1 MKIYHGSI
9 AVVEK
14 PIYGFGKPYNDYG
27 LGFYCTEE
35 NDKAKE
41 WAVNFELDGYS
52 NCYEL
57 DLTGLKI
64 LNLNEKP
71 YTVLNWLA
79 LLLQNRKFKSRSLLA
94 EEAKEYIIKK
104 FSLDYSQ
111 YDVIIGYRADDSYFS
126 FAKDFIQGSISYRQL
141 CNALKLGNLGQQI
154 VLKSEKA
161 FRNIRFVNFEIAY
174 SKEWFPKKKA
184 REDKAKSDYFDKEK
198 NHREK
203 GDIFIQQ
210 IIDEEMEMGDERL

>member
-1 MKIYHGSI
+1 MKIYHGSTI
-9 AVVEK
+9 VIKK
-14 PIYGFGKPYNDYG
+14 PIYGYGNPHNDYG

-35 NDKAKE
+35 KDKAKE
-41 WAVNFELDGYS
+41 WAVDYELDGYS

-57 DLTGLKI
+57 DLSNLKV

-71 YTVLNWLA
+71 YNALHWLA
-79 LLLQNRKFKSRSLLA
+79 LLLQNRIFKSRSPLA
-94 EEAKEYIIKK
+94 EEAKEYIVRE
-104 FSLDYSQ
+104 FSLDYAQ

-141 CNALKLGNLGQQI
+141 CNALHLGNLGQQVVI
-154 VLKSEKA
+154 KSEKA
-161 FRNIRFVNFEIAY
+161 FSQIRFIDYEKAHAL
-174 SKEWFPKKKA
+174 EWFPKKKV
-184 REDKAKSDYFDKEK
+184 REVNAKSDYFNKEK

-210 IIDEEMEMGDERL
+210 IIDEEMETGDERL